1 MRQVAL
7 EFQTT
12 LYRHLRSE
20 VPKLFIVPPR
30 GTYWMPG
37 SSGGG
42 IEVRQDVPSLRR
54 VYGDVVTKGLA
65 DTGYGLMVYSS
76 LYWSELGR
84 S

>member
-1 MRQVAL
+1 
-7 EFQTT
+7 
-12 LYRHLRSE
+12 
-20 VPKLFIVPPR
+20 
-30 GTYWMPG
+30 MPG